1 MTAEA
6 TAAFAKRSEHI
17 TNENLAQDA
26 NQFLELTSKII
37 HKYGGDIL
45 QFLGNSLIALW
56 NQPGET
62 DLIISRRAV

>member
-1 MTAEA
+1 MEA
-6 TAAFAKRSEHI
+6 AAAFANRTERI

>member
-6 TAAFAKRSEHI
+6 AAAFAKRSEHI

>member
-6 TAAFAKRSEHI
+6 AAAFANRTERI

>member
-6 TAAFAKRSEHI
+6 AAAFAKRSEQI
-17 TNENLAQDA
+17 TNENWAQDA
-26 NQFLELTSKII
+26 NNFLELTSKII